1 MKHLHVH
8 HHDHKPDGSC
18 CNHDTS
24 ITKESHETHEH
35 EHHHEASCQ
44 CATSFS
50 GEEDDIGDIDA
61 KYKFK
66 LTGLDCGNCA
76 QKVEDRLNK
85 ADFIEH
91 AKINF
96 THGLAYI
103 EPKGKLSQNDV
114 LTRSNVLID
123 QVEPGAK
130 LLGEEEQAPEQSN
143 RERNELILSI
153 ILFFVGVII
162 EKTTNI
168 HPFFIYVIPYI
179 FAGYHVIYKSFK
191 NIQHGEIFDEHFLM
205 TIATLGAFVVSAYEE
220 AVAVM
225 VFYNIGEYFQD
236 LAVDRTRKSITGLM
250 DLQAEY
256 ANLVQPDKSYKQVDP
271 KTLKINDVIAIKA
284 GEKVPVDAIVIDGSS
299 SLDLSALNGE
309 VKLKD
314 VHQNDEVLAGSLNT
328 SGLITC
334 KVTRVYKDSTVSK
347 ILDLVEH
354 ASNKKAPTETFIT
367 KFAKVYTPIVVGL
380 ALLLVIIPTIFVGDF
395 YTWLYRA
402 CTFLV
407 ISCPCALV
415 VSVPLG
421 FYAGIGSASRIGA
434 LVKGGNY
441 LELLEHVDTIVM
453 DKTGT
458 ITKGEFAVESI
469 TGAKQTLELAAYAE
483 SYSNHPIA
491 KSIASAYTGTI
502 DATRLSSYQE
512 IAGYGIVVSL
522 DDKPLLVGN
531 QKLMDKEQISYTANQ
546 SLGTVLYVA
555 YNGQYV
561 GSVVIGDQVKES
573 SKQAIADMHT
583 LGVTNTVMLT
593 GDQKEIANA
602 IGKEV
607 GIENIHAELLPQ
619 DKVRILE
626 SYLDK
631 ENHAVAFVGDGIN
644 DAPALMRADVGIS
657 MGGVGSDV
665 AIEASDIVLMSDD
678 LLLIPKTMKIARKT
692 KQIVIQNVV
701 MALGIKTIVLILSA
715 FGITNMWAGV
725 FADVGVTLLA
735 VLNAMRMLYYYKK
748 V

>member
-18 CNHDTS
+18 CNHDTKV
-24 ITKESHETHEH
+24 TKEAYEMH
-35 EHHHEASCQ
+35 ASSNTPNQ
-44 CATSFS
+44 ACACNTDISN
-50 GEEDDIGDIDA
+50 EEDDIGDIEA

-66 LTGLDCGNCA
+66 LSGLDCGSCA
-76 QKVEDRLNK
+76 QKIEDRLNK
-85 ADFIEH
+85 ADYIQE

-96 THGLAYI
+96 THGVAYI
-103 EPKGKLSQNDV
+103 EPKGNISKQEV
-114 LTRSNVLID
+114 LEKSNVLID

-130 LLGEEEQAPEQSN
+130 MVGDDEEEPKESN
-143 RERNELILSI
+143 RERNELLLSI
-153 ILFFVGVII
+153 AIFFIAVIV

-168 HPFFIYVIPYI
+168 HPFLIYVLPYL
-179 FAGYHVIYKSFK
+179 FTGYHVIYKSIK
-191 NIQHGEIFDEHFLM
+191 NIMHGEIFDEHFLM
-205 TIATLGAFVVSAYEE
+205 TIATLGAFVVAAYEE

-225 VFYNIGEYFQD
+225 LFYNIGEYFQD

-256 ANLVQPDKSYKQVDP
+256 ANLVKADNSYEEVDP
-271 KTLKINDVIAIKA
+271 KTLKIGDRIAIKA
-284 GEKVPVDAIVIDGSS
+284 GEKVPVDAIVVSGSS

-314 VHQNDEVLAGSLNT
+314 VHEGDEVLAGSLNT
-328 SGLITC
+328 MGLITC
-334 KVTRVYKDSTVSK
+334 EVTKAYKDSTVSK

-380 ALLLVIIPTIFVGDF
+380 ALLLVIVPTLVVGDF

-458 ITKGEFAVESI
+458 ITKGEFAVESVQ
-469 TGAKQTLELAAYAE
+469 GHEDTLKLAAYAE

-491 KSIASAYTGTI
+491 KSIATAYTKAI
-502 DATRLSSYQE
+502 DVTKLSSYQE
-512 IAGYGIVVSL
+512 VAGYGVSVSY

-531 QKLMDKEQISYTANQ
+531 QKLMEKEHIPYTVNQ
-546 SLGTVLYVA
+546 NLGTVLYVA
-555 YNGQYV
+555 YNGQYM
-561 GSVVIGDQVKES
+561 GSIVIGDQIKPT
-573 SKQAIADMHT
+573 SKQAIQDMHD
-583 LGVTNTVMLT
+583 LGVSQTVMLT
-593 GDQKEIANA
+593 GDQADIANVIA
-602 IGKEV
+602 KEV
-607 GIENIHAELLPQ
+607 GINNVHAGLLPQ
-619 DKVRILE
+619 DKVSILE
-626 SYLDK
+626 EYLTKDDK
-631 ENHAVAFVGDGIN
+631 AVAFVGDGIN

-692 KQIVIQNVV
+692 KRIVIQNVV

-735 VLNAMRMLYYYKK
+735 VLNSMRMLYYYKK